1 MWVMLKV
8 EEHKIMVVHTTQSE
22 GITLTSHGVEIK
34 IKTKIRP
41 KGPTNIEHKEVD
53 LNMKIMDKVIIKVHN
68 KGYD

>member
-22 GITLTSHGVEIK
+22 GIRI
-34 IKTKIRP
+34 
-41 KGPTNIEHKEVD
+41 KGPTDIEQKEVG

-68 KGYD
+68 KGV